1 MKFFRKIYNAL
12 EPSLRGLAFML
23 FAVLINIK
31 YDTWVNFDSNSTI
44 QPKSKMVL
52 FIFSKIDQLG
62 GKALLLGIFI
72 GIGFLIIINDYLKK
86 IK

>member
-1 MKFFRKIYNAL
+1 MKLIKKMYNAV
-12 EPSLRGLAFML
+12 EPSFRGLAFML

>member
-1 MKFFRKIYNAL
+1 MKLFNKIYNAI
-12 EPSLRGLAFML
+12 EPSLRGIAFML
-23 FAVLINIK
+23 IAVLINYN
-31 YDTWVNFDSNSTI
+31 YDTWVRFDPDSTI

-52 FIFSKIDQLG
+52 LILSKIDQLG

-72 GIGFLIIINDYLKK
+72 GIGLLIIINDYLKK